1 MMKVSQQLLRDLKDS
16 RRVKSINLII
26 QLCLKNL
33 NLAIKLLFKVGERVW
48 ITKYKIILSKDYT
61 KKWSK
66 EIFVIDSVLKTDLQ
80 TYRIIDLNEEKILGS
95 SYEKKLLLNK
105 LQISYHPEPYTRIKD
120 KVKVVLDLTSYAS
133 KTS

>member
-1 MMKVSQQLLRDLKDS
+1 MSQEFESCHKA
-16 RRVKSINLII
+16 SI
-26 QLCLKNL
+26 
-33 NLAIKLLFKVGERVW
+33 FKIGERVW

-66 EIFVIDSVLKTDLQ
+66 EIFVIDSVLKNDLW

-105 LQISYHPEPYTRIKD
+105 L
-120 KVKVVLDLTSYAS
+120 
-133 KTS
+133 